1 VKIHSWKLAALTAAI
16 TTASLWAQGP
26 EQQSQVAHEYGESIT
41 GAYEG
46 WYPNPDGT
54 STVLVGYY
62 NRNLKQ
68 EVDIPVGP
76 NNHVD
81 PGGPDQGQ
89 PTHFMPGR
97 MWGMFSVKVPKD
109 FGKKKLTWTLVVNGK
124 TNTIPLALLDDYM
137 IKPMIDALNNTPPH
151 LSFKPFNENGPEQ
164 QGPPVGTFL
173 SLTAKAGE
181 PLPITAF
188 VADDNVTGPGR
199 ARPPDPPVT
208 LVWTKFRGTGTVKF
222 DPDRP
227 KAVKAEDRLPT
238 KTIWAGKAETKAT
251 FSAPGDY
258 LLFLTVN
265 DASGVGGQ
273 GFQCCWTSAQVKVT
287 VK

>member
-1 VKIHSWKLAALTAAI
+1 MKIRNWQLAALTAAM

-26 EQQSQVAHEYGESIT
+26 EQQSQIAHEYGESIT

-46 WYPNPDGT
+46 WYQNPDGT

-68 EVDIPVGP
+68 EMDVPIGP
-76 NNHVD
+76 NNRVE

-97 MWGMFSVKVPKD
+97 MWGMFSIKVPRD

-151 LSFKPFNENGPEQ
+151 LSFKPFSQNGPDQ
-164 QGPPVGTFL
+164 QGPPIGTFET
-173 SLTAKAGE
+173 LTAKAGE
-181 PLPITAF
+181 PLPLIAY
-188 VADDNVTGPGR
+188 VADDNVVGPGR

-208 LVWTKFRGTGTVKF
+208 LVWTRFRGPGPVKF
-222 DPDRP
+222 EPARP
-227 KAVKAEDRLPT
+227 RATKAEDKLPA

-251 FSAPGDY
+251 FSDPGEY
-258 LLFLTVN
+258 MLQLTVN
-265 DASGVGGQ
+265 DASGDGGQ
-273 GFQCCWTSAQVKVT
+273 GFQCCWTSAHVKVT